1 MGPFLFFPLFSNFM
15 LVRKC
20 VQNIERMSYELVAY
34 PQLPQPV
41 DVMHLFW
48 VLGLRARMNPLSLLS
63 SSPAETSTLASTN
76 DPGLPD
82 RPDMSDLEFQ
92 KPSWGVRGFPFRLR
106 SEPDC

>member
-63 SSPAETSTLASTN
+63 SSPAETSTLASSSSVSVSTRN
-76 DPGLPD
+76 DLP
-82 RPDMSDLEFQ
+82 RTT
-92 KPSWGVRGFPFRLR
+92 K
-106 SEPDC
+106 